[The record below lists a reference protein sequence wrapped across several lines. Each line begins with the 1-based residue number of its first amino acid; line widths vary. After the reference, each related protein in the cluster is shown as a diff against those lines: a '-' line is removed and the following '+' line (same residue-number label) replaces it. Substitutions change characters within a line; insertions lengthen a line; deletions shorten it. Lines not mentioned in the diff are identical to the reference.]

1 MTAGKLTGLD
11 QSGPKLASIICR
23 GIEQAKDVQLGEL
36 LFACGIYGVEEEEA
50 WLLAKRFSNLEA
62 LYGASIDSLM
72 SYNLLNEAVAVN
84 TYNFFRTNRRWIEG
98 APWIELTPRLCP
110 AFYLCNVADD
120 S

>member
-1 MTAGKLTGLD
+1 MSGDSGG
-11 QSGPKLASIICR
+11 QSTGPKLASIICR

-36 LFACGIYGVEEEEA
+36 LFTCGIYGVEEEEA

-84 TYNFFRTNRRWIEG
+84 TYNFFRHPLNVSALNELQTEG
-98 APWIELTPRLCP
+98 GLKVRHG
-110 AFYLCNVADD
+110 
-120 S
+120 